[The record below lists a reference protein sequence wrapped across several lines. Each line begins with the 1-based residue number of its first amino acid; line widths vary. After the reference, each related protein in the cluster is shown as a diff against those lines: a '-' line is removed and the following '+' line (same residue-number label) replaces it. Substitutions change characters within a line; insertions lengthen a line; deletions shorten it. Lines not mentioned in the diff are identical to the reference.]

1 MKKITIA
8 VLLLL
13 LMISELGAFHPPDPD
28 KKVLKEVGK
37 LFDGEYEF
45 QEIDLGVDGLKVS
58 ELIHE
63 GDRAFAIKSTEG
75 VLGYVLSTSAMG
87 RYDYFDYSV
96 IYAIDLSVMG
106 VLVTTYRSSH
116 GAGICSKGWL
126 KQFKGYQGEEIRI
139 GKEIDSISGATFS
152 STSMVEDMKRSY
164 SLMEELKEF
173 GHLN

>member
-8 VLLLL
+8 ALLLL
-13 LMISELGAFHPPDPD
+13 LLISEVEAFHSPYPD
-28 KKVLKEVGK
+28 KKVMKEVGK
-37 LFDGEYEF
+37 LFDVECEF
-45 QEIDLGVDGLKVS
+45 QTIALDVDGQKLS

-63 GDRAFAIKSTEG
+63 GDRAYAIKSAEE

-96 IYAIDLSVMG
+96 IYAKDLSVLG
-106 VLVTTYRSSH
+106 VLVTTYRSSY

-126 KQFKGYQGEEIRI
+126 KQFKGYHGEEIRI

-152 STSMVEDMKRSY
+152 SASMVEDMKRSY
-164 SLMEELKEF
+164 SLMEELK
-173 GHLN
+173 GSGRLN